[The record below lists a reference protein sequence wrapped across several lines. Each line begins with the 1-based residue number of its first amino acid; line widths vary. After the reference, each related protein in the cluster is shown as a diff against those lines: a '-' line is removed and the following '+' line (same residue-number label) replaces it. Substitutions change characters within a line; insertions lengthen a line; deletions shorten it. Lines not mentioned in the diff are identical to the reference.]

1 MKIVNSEL
9 KHSGKFLEI
18 YVDTAKTDSGKEVKW
33 ERCSRKNNTKAV
45 MIVPYHVSEKKFVMI
60 SEYRIPIQGRELG
73 FPAGLIDK
81 ENESVEDVIKRE
93 LKEETGLDLK
103 EIITIS
109 PMVYSS
115 SGMTDEAISI
125 AYVLVDGKVSDKFLE
140 GSEDIKSILVDKS
153 DLTYFMGI
161 PEIHWGA
168 KAWTIVYSILNPNPF
183 KIN

>member
-1 MKIVNSEL
+1 MKVVNSEL

-103 EIITIS
+103 EIITVS

-140 GSEDIKSILVDKS
+140 GSEDIKPFLADKS
-153 DLTYFMGI
+153 DLTYFMGF